1 MIPLAKLKTNVMRL
15 QSLCILLFAL
25 SVTPANAQS
34 PTSNSVTKDKTP
46 MENGTVIPLWAK
58 GAPGFEER
66 RNEPEKAESYWVANI
81 HNPSIT
87 VFLPAPGTANG
98 AAVLI
103 APGGG
108 HRELGFKGEGIE
120 PAVYFNKLGV
130 AAFALKYRLGGD
142 KAIEGPKP
150 YTTNVHARQDGHRAM
165 RLIRS
170 HAAEWGID
178 PNRIGIMGFSAGGQ
192 LASMIIYDPN
202 EGNPTSDDT
211 LERAS
216 SKVNFQ
222 IQIYPGGGNIPETI
236 PADAPPAFLLAAI
249 DDKGPAKTLLGL
261 AEKYRAAGRP
271 VELHLFAQGG
281 HAFNMGNRSKLTAI
295 QDWSSRMADW
305 MKDSKLLDK

>member
-1 MIPLAKLKTNVMRL
+1 MLL
-15 QSLCILLFAL
+15 LCLF
-25 SVTPANAQS
+25 VTTAVAQTTTSSNAI
-34 PTSNSVTKDKTP
+34 VRDKASIVK
-46 MENGTVIPLWAK
+46 GTVIPLWEK
-58 GAPGFEER
+58 GAPGFEDR

-87 VFLPAPGTANG
+87 VFLPTPGKANG
-98 AAVLI
+98 TAVLI

-108 HRELGFKGEGIE
+108 HKELGFKGEGIE
-120 PAVYFNKLGV
+120 PAEYFNKLGV

-142 KAIEGPKP
+142 KTIEGPKP
-150 YTTNVHARQDGHRAM
+150 YSTNVHARQDGHRAM

-170 HAAEWGID
+170 RAAEWGID

-192 LASMIIYDPN
+192 LASMVVYDPN
-202 EGNPTSDDT
+202 EGNPMSEDIVDRT
-211 LERAS
+211 S

-222 IQIYPGGGNIPETI
+222 IQIYPGGGSIPETI

-261 AEKYRAAGRP
+261 AEKYRSAGRP

-281 HAFNMGNRSKLTAI
+281 HAFNMGNRSKLVTI
-295 QDWSSRMADW
+295 KEWTSRMADW
-305 MKDSKLLDK
+305 MKDSKLLEQR